1 MEFKSLLILYFSG
14 YLNTFFLMKAVTDL
28 MNDLPG

>member
-1 MEFKSLLILYFSG
+1 MEFKSLLILYFSV

-28 MNDLPG
+28 MNYLPG